1 MIVRLGRG
9 GDLCAGGAGGGRGE
23 GDAVGRGDVQPSQ
36 LSVPGQHIKHL
47 PRIRNKEVLG

>member
-1 MIVRLGRG
+1 MIVGLGGG

-23 GDAVGRGDVQPSQ
+23 GDAAGRGDVQPSQ

-47 PRIRNKEVLG
+47 WRIENNEVLS